1 MICKQCGSRLRG
13 NNQCSKCGYDNHYY
27 VEKLPKHLEQL
38 DKFMLEG
45 IYGEDETSEAEDI
58 SDMAQKPVNPQA
70 VVTARCSGNR
80 QKPVNPQVVVTTRCS
95 GNRQNLVKADNQQNT
110 GNRQNSLKAD
120 NPQNTYDSQNT
131 ANQQNATRQMQ
142 QRNLQTPATPQRS
155 GKGPFMFFGIVG
167 IVCIAIVA
175 VTVGFF
181 VGRDHKDST
190 VIAGQTQDTEMMS
203 VETETDKS
211 VESETQKTWV
221 SETGNTLESDMN
233 ETEKSE
239 TSQQSNYGDGYAE
252 SGNGTGKEQN
262 NRNDRNLP
270 GSGTG
275 GSGISEQ
282 YNTETD
288 ADPIAET
295 GRLRY

>member
-70 VVTARCSGNR
+70 VVTARCSGNPQNSAHLKKSGNL
-80 QKPVNPQVVVTTRCS
+80 QKPVNPQAVVTTQCS
-95 GNRQNLVKADNQQNT
+95 GNRQNSV
-110 GNRQNSLKAD
+110 
-120 NPQNTYDSQNT
+120 NTY
-131 ANQQNATRQMQ
+131 NQINSGNSR
-142 QRNLQTPATPQRS
+142 TPAPPNRS
-155 GKGPFMFFGIVG
+155 GKGPFVVLGIIG

-282 YNTETD
+282 YNTETET
-288 ADPIAET
+288 DPTAET

>member
-45 IYGEDETSEAEDI
+45 IYGEDETSEAEDV
-58 SDMAQKPVNPQA
+58 SDMAKKPVNSQA
-70 VVTARCSGNR
+70 VVTARCSGNPQNSAHLKKSGNL
-80 QKPVNPQVVVTTRCS
+80 QKPVNPQ
-95 GNRQNLVKADNQQNT
+95 NI
-110 GNRQNSLKAD
+110 
-120 NPQNTYDSQNT
+120 YDSQNT
-131 ANQQNATRQMQ
+131 ANQQNATRQIQ
-142 QRNLQTPATPQRS
+142 QRNLQTSATPQRS
-155 GKGPFMFFGIVG
+155 GKGPFMFLGIVG

-181 VGRDHKDST
+181 VGRNHKDST

-203 VETETDKS
+203 AETETDKS
-211 VESETQKTWV
+211 VESETQKTWI
-221 SETGNTLESDMN
+221 SETGNTLESN
-233 ETEKSE
+233 VNKTEESE
-239 TSQQSNYGDGYAE
+239 ISQQSNYGNGYAE

-275 GSGISEQ
+275 GFGISEQ
-282 YNTETD
+282 YNIETD
-288 ADPIAET
+288 ADTTAET
-295 GRLRY
+295 DRLRY

>member
-1 MICKQCGSRLRG
+1 MICKQCGSRLRE
-13 NNQCSKCGYDNHYY
+13 NNRCLKCGYDNHYY

-45 IYGEDETSEAEDI
+45 IYGEDETAEAEDV
-58 SDMAQKPVNPQA
+58 SDMEKKPVNPQA
-70 VVTARCSGNR
+70 VVTT
-80 QKPVNPQVVVTTRCS
+80 QCS
-95 GNRQNLVKADNQQNT
+95 GNRQNSV
-110 GNRQNSLKAD
+110 
-120 NPQNTYDSQNT
+120 NTYNHINSGNS
-131 ANQQNATRQMQ
+131 R
-142 QRNLQTPATPQRS
+142 TPAPPNRS
-155 GKGPFMFFGIVG
+155 GKGPFVVLGIIG

-203 VETETDKS
+203 AETEI
-211 VESETQKTWV
+211 
-221 SETGNTLESDMN
+221 GNTLESDVN
-233 ETEKSE
+233 ETEESE
-239 TSQQSNYGDGYAE
+239 TSQQSNYGNGYAE

-282 YNTETD
+282 YNRETD
-288 ADPIAET
+288 ADTTAET
-295 GRLRY
+295 DRLRY

>member
-1 MICKQCGSRLRG
+1 
-13 NNQCSKCGYDNHYY
+13 
-27 VEKLPKHLEQL
+27 
-38 DKFMLEG
+38 MLEG

-80 QKPVNPQVVVTTRCS
+80 QNSVN
-95 GNRQNLVKADNQQNT
+95 ADNQQNT
-110 GNRQNSLKAD
+110 GNRQNSVNAN
-120 NPQNTYDSQNT
+120 NPQNIYDSQNT
-131 ANQQNATRQMQ
+131 ANQQNATRQIQ
-142 QRNLQTPATPQRS
+142 QRNLQTSATPQRS

-252 SGNGTGKEQN
+252 PGNGTGKEQN
-262 NRNDRNLP
+262 NRNGRNLP

-282 YNTETD
+282 DNTETD
-288 ADPIAET
+288 ADTTAET
-295 GRLRY
+295 DRLRY

>member
-70 VVTARCSGNR
+70 VVT
-80 QKPVNPQVVVTTRCS
+80 VRCS
-95 GNRQNLVKADNQQNT
+95 GNRQNSVNADNQQNT
-110 GNRQNSLKAD
+110 GNRQNSVNAN
-120 NPQNTYDSQNT
+120 NPQNIYDSQNT
-131 ANQQNATRQMQ
+131 ANQQNATRQIQ
-142 QRNLQTPATPQRS
+142 QRNLQTSATPQRS

-288 ADPIAET
+288 ADPTAET

>member
-45 IYGEDETSEAEDI
+45 IYGEDETSEAEDV
-58 SDMAQKPVNPQA
+58 SDMAKKPVNSQA
-70 VVTARCSGNR
+70 VVTARCSGNPQNSAHLKKSGNL
-80 QKPVNPQVVVTTRCS
+80 QKPVNPQ
-95 GNRQNLVKADNQQNT
+95 NI
-110 GNRQNSLKAD
+110 
-120 NPQNTYDSQNT
+120 YDSQNT
-131 ANQQNATRQMQ
+131 ANQQNATRQIQ
-142 QRNLQTPATPQRS
+142 QRNLQTSATPQRS
-155 GKGPFMFFGIVG
+155 GKGPFMFLGIVG

-203 VETETDKS
+203 AETETDKS

-221 SETGNTLESDMN
+221 SETGNTLESGVN
-233 ETEKSE
+233 ETEEFE

>member
-1 MICKQCGSRLRG
+1 MICKQCGSRLRE

-45 IYGEDETSEAEDI
+45 IYGEDETSEAEDA
-58 SDMAQKPVNPQA
+58 SNMAQKSVNPQS

-80 QKPVNPQVVVTTRCS
+80 QNSVNADNQQNIE
-95 GNRQNLVKADNQQNT
+95 NRQNSVNADNQQNT
-110 GNRQNSLKAD
+110 ENRQNSV
-120 NPQNTYDSQNT
+120 NTY
-131 ANQQNATRQMQ
+131 NQTNSGKSRAPVPS
-142 QRNLQTPATPQRS
+142 NRS
-155 GKGPFMFFGIVG
+155 GKGSFVVLGIIG
-167 IVCIAIVA
+167 IVCIAIAA
-175 VTVGFF
+175 VTFGFF
-181 VGRDHKDST
+181 VGRNHKDST
-190 VIAGQTQDTEMMS
+190 VIAGQTQDTEMMLA
-203 VETETDKS
+203 ETETDKS
-211 VESETQKTWV
+211 VESETQKIWA
-221 SETGNTLESDMN
+221 SETGNTLESDVN
-233 ETEKSE
+233 ETEESE

-288 ADPIAET
+288 TTAET

>member
-58 SDMAQKPVNPQA
+58 SDMAQKPVNPQVVVTARCSGNPQKPVNPQA

-80 QKPVNPQVVVTTRCS
+80 QKSVNADNRQNIGNPKNSAHLRKSDNLQKPVNPQ
-95 GNRQNLVKADNQQNT
+95 NI
-110 GNRQNSLKAD
+110 
-120 NPQNTYDSQNT
+120 YDSQNT
-131 ANQQNATRQMQ
+131 ANQQNATRQIQ
-142 QRNLQTPATPQRS
+142 QRNLQTSATPQRS

-175 VTVGFF
+175 VAVGFF
-181 VGRDHKDST
+181 VGRNHKDST

-203 VETETDKS
+203 AETETDKS

-233 ETEKSE
+233 ETEESE
-239 TSQQSNYGDGYAE
+239 TSQQSNYGDGYTE
-252 SGNGTGKEQN
+252 FGNGTGKEQN
-262 NRNDRNLP
+262 NRNGRNLP

-275 GSGISEQ
+275 GSGVSE
-282 YNTETD
+282 
-288 ADPIAET
+288 
-295 GRLRY
+295 

>member
-45 IYGEDETSEAEDI
+45 IYGEDETSETEDI

-80 QKPVNPQVVVTTRCS
+80 QNSVNVD
-95 GNRQNLVKADNQQNT
+95 NRQNT
-110 GNRQNSLKAD
+110 GNSPNSAHLKKSDNFQKPVNSQNI
-120 NPQNTYDSQNT
+120 YDSQNT
-131 ANQQNATRQMQ
+131 ANQQNATRQIQ
-142 QRNLQTPATPQRS
+142 QRNLQTSATPQRS
-155 GKGPFMFFGIVG
+155 GKGPFMFLGIIG

-181 VGRDHKDST
+181 VGRNHKDST

-203 VETETDKS
+203 AETETDKS
-211 VESETQKTWV
+211 VESETQKTWI
-221 SETGNTLESDMN
+221 SETGNTLESN
-233 ETEKSE
+233 VNKTEESE
-239 TSQQSNYGDGYAE
+239 TSQQSNYGNGYAE

-275 GSGISEQ
+275 GFGISEQ
-282 YNTETD
+282 YNIETD
-288 ADPIAET
+288 ADTTAET
-295 GRLRY
+295 DRLRY

>member
-70 VVTARCSGNR
+70 VVTARCSGNP
-80 QKPVNPQVVVTTRCS
+80 QKPVNPQAVVTVRCS
-95 GNRQNLVKADNQQNT
+95 GNR
-110 GNRQNSLKAD
+110 
-120 NPQNTYDSQNT
+120 QNT
-131 ANQQNATRQMQ
+131 ANQQNATRQIQ
-142 QRNLQTPATPQRS
+142 QRNLQTSATPQRS

>member
-70 VVTARCSGNR
+70 VVTARCSGNP
-80 QKPVNPQVVVTTRCS
+80 QKPVNPQAVVTVRCS
-95 GNRQNLVKADNQQNT
+95 GNRQNSVNAN
-110 GNRQNSLKAD
+110 
-120 NPQNTYDSQNT
+120 NPQNIYDSQNT
-131 ANQQNATRQMQ
+131 ANQQNATRKIQ
-142 QRNLQTPATPQRS
+142 QRNLQTSATPQRS
-155 GKGPFMFFGIVG
+155 GKGPFMILGIVG

-190 VIAGQTQDTEMMS
+190 VIAGQTQDTEMLFA
-203 VETETDKS
+203 ETETDKS
-211 VESETQKTWV
+211 VESETQKTWAA
-221 SETGNTLESDMN
+221 ETGKTLESDVN
-233 ETEKSE
+233 ETEESETSE

-252 SGNGTGKEQN
+252 PGNGTGKEQN
-262 NRNDRNLP
+262 NRNGRNLP

-282 YNTETD
+282 DNTETD
-288 ADPIAET
+288 ADTTAET
-295 GRLRY
+295 DRLRY

>member
-45 IYGEDETSEAEDI
+45 IYGEDETSETEDI

-70 VVTARCSGNR
+70 VVTARCSGNPQNSAHLKKSGNL
-80 QKPVNPQVVVTTRCS
+80 QKPVNS
-95 GNRQNLVKADNQQNT
+95 QNI
-110 GNRQNSLKAD
+110 
-120 NPQNTYDSQNT
+120 YDSQNT
-131 ANQQNATRQMQ
+131 ANQQNATRQIQ
-142 QRNLQTPATPQRS
+142 QRNLQTSATPQRS
-155 GKGPFMFFGIVG
+155 GKGPFMFLGIVG

-203 VETETDKS
+203 AET
-211 VESETQKTWV
+211 
-221 SETGNTLESDMN
+221 ETGNTLESNVN
-233 ETEKSE
+233 ETEESE
-239 TSQQSNYGDGYAE
+239 TSQQSNYGNGYAE

-275 GSGISEQ
+275 GFGISEQ

-288 ADPIAET
+288 ADPTAET

>member
-70 VVTARCSGNR
+70 VVTARCSGNPQNSAHLKKSGNL
-80 QKPVNPQVVVTTRCS
+80 QKPVNPQAVVTTQCS
-95 GNRQNLVKADNQQNT
+95 GNRQNSV
-110 GNRQNSLKAD
+110 
-120 NPQNTYDSQNT
+120 NTY
-131 ANQQNATRQMQ
+131 NQINSGNSR
-142 QRNLQTPATPQRS
+142 TPAPPNRS
-155 GKGPFMFFGIVG
+155 GKGPFVVLGIFG

-203 VETETDKS
+203 AET
-211 VESETQKTWV
+211 
-221 SETGNTLESDMN
+221 ETGNTLESDVN

-288 ADPIAET
+288 ADPTAET